1 MTIVRHAEGEEGEMG
16 SEPVTTRSQ
25 ASELMRRTFEALAAR
40 DLDALSTLWDERTL
54 DVFVALGL
62 EVVGRDALRD
72 FFAEMF
78 AAVPDLDFAIE
89 EIHDVDE
96 SVAVGQWHLTGTFSG
111 APFQGIEPTGRR
123 IELRGIDVMRFEDGL
138 LRRNDIYYDGLAFA
152 RQVGLLPAADSA
164 ADRGMLSAFNALT
177 KVKRRVRTFR
187 KPGSRPPA

>member
-1 MTIVRHAEGEEGEMG
+1 MG
-16 SEPVTTRSQ
+16 SEPVTTSSP
-25 ASELMRRTFEALAAR
+25 ASELMRRAFEALAAR
-40 DLDALSTLWDERTL
+40 DLDALSTPWDERTL

-78 AAVPDLDFAIE
+78 AAVPDLDFVVE

-111 APFQGIEPTGRR
+111 GPFQGIEPTGRR
-123 IELRGIDVMRFEDGL
+123 IEIRGIDVMRFEDGV
-138 LRRNDIYYDGLAFA
+138 LRRNDVYYDGLAFA
-152 RQVGLLPAADSA
+152 RQIGLLPAADSV
-164 ADRGMLSAFNALT
+164 ADRGMLSAFNTLT
-177 KVKRRVRTFR
+177 KVKRGVRTFR